1 MLNDLAEGIWRDGVG
16 VTPGPG
22 EALPCTWQ
30 GHVEGTRG
38 AQSPGSPGDLR
49 QDPPPSSWGGAST
62 PAPHFCDSGGAA
74 ILPRVPSQPQ
84 VAGPVAS
91 PFREKCACRAAG
103 ILALSPSRG
112 ILPEEADQAAFH
124 PAGSELGSPQVR
136 AFSPSFWLEPGC

>member
-1 MLNDLAEGIWRDGVG
+1 MGSVSHLALGKPFPVPGRGMWRARVG
-16 VTPGPG
+16 LSLLAHRGTC
-22 EALPCTWQ
+22 ARTLPPVA
-30 GHVEGTRG
+30 G
-38 AQSPGSPGDLR
+38 
-49 QDPPPSSWGGAST
+49 GGAST